1 MAKLV
6 WLWMSHPGT
15 NWHSLALISFTQC
28 LGVLH
33 TIFNDTC
40 LKEVEVCSHNAGER
54 CSPAPG
60 RVGSERATRRAVVRQ
75 LEVQGADPSYANVNH
90 SVARSWPDK
99 GQVLT
104 WV

>member
-15 NWHSLALISFTQC
+15 NWHSLALICFAQC

-33 TIFNDTC
+33 TIFKDTW
-40 LKEVEVCSHNAGER
+40 LKEVCSHNAGER

-60 RVGSERATRRAVVRQ
+60 RVGSEGATRRAVVRQ
-75 LEVQGADPSYANVNH
+75 LEVQGADPSYANVSH
-90 SVARSWPDK
+90 FVA
-99 GQVLT
+99 
-104 WV
+104 